1 MICMKCSSRLIRI
14 MFELNGVIYSFYFC
28 EFCGKGT
35 PVIRMEENQ
44 TEKRCVVA
52 KRWRRKK
59 RKARKQARKHECLV
73 IKEKLSGIEK
83 DSHKH
88 DWKREIKISQDCICP
103 VCGKRCNDRTM
114 NIHHMRPKCKKGS
127 NSKENTVGWCV
138 ECHRNYHKKHGVKI
152 SDRYG
157 NPL

>member
-1 MICMKCSSRLIRI
+1 M
-14 MFELNGVIYSFYFC
+14 
-28 EFCGKGT
+28 
-35 PVIRMEENQ
+35 
-44 TEKRCVVA
+44 A

-88 DWKREIKISQDCICP
+88 DWKREIKISQDYICP

-138 ECHRNYHKKHGVKI
+138 ECNRNYHKKHGVQI
-152 SDRYG
+152 SDRYR

>member
-1 MICMKCSSRLIRI
+1 M
-14 MFELNGVIYSFYFC
+14 
-28 EFCGKGT
+28 EFFWGFVAGR
-35 PVIRMEENQ
+35 VD
-44 TEKRCVVA
+44 VV

-88 DWKREIKISQDCICP
+88 DWKREIKISQDYICP

-114 NIHHMRPKCKKGS
+114 NIHHM
-127 NSKENTVGWCV
+127 
-138 ECHRNYHKKHGVKI
+138 
-152 SDRYG
+152 
-157 NPL
+157 